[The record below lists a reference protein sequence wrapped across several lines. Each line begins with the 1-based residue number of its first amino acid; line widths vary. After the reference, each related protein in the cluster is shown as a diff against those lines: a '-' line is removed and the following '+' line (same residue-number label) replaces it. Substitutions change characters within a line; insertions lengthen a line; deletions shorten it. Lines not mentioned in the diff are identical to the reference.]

1 MPRQRATRR
10 VAVGYDGQPILEDPA
25 IRVAAAKKR
34 ALVSDSG
41 HMRKRPARKKMPT
54 VIEEE
59 VCSDVELRDPKD
71 FTPPQRRSYVLC
83 MKTPGKRLR
92 RSLFSLG
99 LQSREPQEDNSSGG
113 VTIPVEQPVSGTPLE
128 QGVFISSM
136 AFLD

>member
-34 ALVSDSG
+34 ALVSASG
-41 HMRKRPARKKMPT
+41 HMRKRAARKKMP
-54 VIEEE
+54 VVVEEE

-83 MKTPGKRLR
+83 MRAPGKRLR

-99 LQSREPQEDNSSGG
+99 SQSKEDNSWVG
-113 VTIPVEQPVSGTPLE
+113 VSIQDEQILPGTPLLHE
-128 QGVFISSM
+128 SM
-136 AFLD
+136 AFS